1 MSKEYD
7 ANVFQL
13 TDYDASGLVISMN
26 AVGIPRIGVD
36 PLTVS
41 ELGIRLS
48 DVQESYKAPTNHLKK
63 LPEALREEVE
73 NKRIEIDSILAEI
86 GPRILWGYL
95 EKKMFEIA
103 PHRDLSRSL
112 ELTVNLPTE
121 IVEIYSMVSEC
132 LQSIGEPTRAT
143 FDIKLKDW
151 KEGFVDVNLK
161 EKELQDFVTKRIES
175 DIRTQ
180 EFTSKFDKLARN
192 LIKKFPKFNLS

>member
-1 MSKEYD
+1 MQSITSVARARSELHNSRK
-7 ANVFQL
+7 
-13 TDYDASGLVISMN
+13 TSMN
-26 AVGIPRIGVD
+26 PIQ
-36 PLTVS
+36 
-41 ELGIRLS
+41 LS
-48 DVQESYKAPTNHLKK
+48 PSRPAR
-63 LPEALREEVE
+63 A
-73 NKRIEIDSILAEI
+73 LAEI

-175 DIRTQ
+175 DVRTQ
-180 EFTSKFDKLARN
+180 EFTRKFDKLARN